1 MGEPDIAV
9 FGVWSVITIIVI
21 VITGL
26 VYRAYRRTKN
36 GPSAEMVVIKPIT
49 VMRYTLFC
57 KIAGT
62 YICRTAENIQ

>member
-26 VYRAYRRTKN
+26 VYSAYRRKKN
-36 GPSAEMVVIKPIT
+36 EASSS
-49 VMRYTLFC
+49 
-57 KIAGT
+57 
-62 YICRTAENIQ
+62 